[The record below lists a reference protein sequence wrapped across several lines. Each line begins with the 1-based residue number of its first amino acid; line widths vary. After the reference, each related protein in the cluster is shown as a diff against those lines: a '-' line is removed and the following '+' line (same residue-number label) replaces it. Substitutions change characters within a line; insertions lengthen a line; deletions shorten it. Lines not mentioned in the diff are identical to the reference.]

1 MEFGSNGYH
10 FLTDS
15 LKCYYCDNSHLDVLE
30 GDCSAGSPGFQVTC
44 QMDSKEASYY
54 GDACVV
60 GHTGKVK
67 YDSICLED
75 YRNLKIAFA

>member
-1 MEFGSNGYH
+1 MKFGSNGYH

-30 GDCSAGSPGFQVTC
+30 GDCSADSPGFQVTC

-67 YDSICLED
+67 
-75 YRNLKIAFA
+75 